1 MIISGQPPQNFACI
15 SNSNRFW
22 GTLAGYGSS
31 ESFSVR
37 PSAGFYFTPDE
48 LGSRLLTLVQ
58 AIVSRWSGGALALC
72 QVWKP
77 LNASPGAEVLSQHGA
92 IFVCHGLPF
101 AVGNAQLQG
110 FRLRSCEAGI
120 TAATLG
126 MLSKVA
132 GGCIQVIQNVTAL
145 PSDVHPRNKLNG
157 SLHAVGELVYIPV
170 YDRLQLGGG
179 LVGILEILLPAH
191 VSESMLVANMISY
204 VSAVMDTLNLS
215 LSSSAVEEA
224 RPAVAPRQS
233 PPPQQGNQGVDP
245 PKRRSLS
252 RCASVRGSV
261 ADMVTDA
268 LAAEANSSPSPT
280 PPAKRLLSLA

>member
-1 MIISGQPPQNFACI
+1 MIISGQPPQIFPCI

-22 GTLAGYGSS
+22 GTVAGYGSS
-31 ESFSVR
+31 EAFYMC
-37 PSAGFYFTPDE
+37 PSAGVYFTPDE
-48 LGSRLLTLVQ
+48 LGSRLLTLIQ

-72 QVWKP
+72 QIWKP
-77 LNASPGAEVLSQHGA
+77 LIAVPGAEGSSQQGA
-92 IFVCHGLPF
+92 IFGCHGLPF

-110 FRLRSCEAGI
+110 FRLRSCELGI

-126 MLSKVA
+126 MLNKVA

-170 YDRLQLGGG
+170 YDRLQVGGG
-179 LVGILEILLPAH
+179 LVAILEILLPAN
-191 VSESMLVANMISY
+191 VAESMLVANMISY
-204 VSAVMDTLNLS
+204 VSAIMDTLNLS
-215 LSSSAVEEA
+215 LSSPAAEPP
-224 RPAVAPRQS
+224 PAVAPRQS
-233 PPPQQGNQGVDP
+233 PPPQQGNNPSDP
-245 PKRRSLS
+245 SQRRSLS

-261 ADMVTDA
+261 ADMLTDA
-268 LAAEANSSPSPT
+268 LTAEANSSPSPT